1 MTKATIQELSEEIVY
16 HNTFPIQ
23 LRFFDAD
30 QFGHINNS
38 IFFQYYDTA
47 KMDYL
52 QKVCPDLGRKYAVVT
67 VHLEANFLS
76 QVYTNDQVA
85 VQTAVTHIG
94 TKSFTLSQRLIDLNT
109 QQVKCEG
116 KTIMVAFDL
125 EKRESIPFLPEW
137 IEALNRYEGR
147 DLRTAK

>member
-85 VQTAVTHIG
+85 VQTAVTHI
-94 TKSFTLSQRLIDLNT
+94 DVNT

-125 EKRESIPFLPEW
+125 EKQEAIPFLPKW